1 MYKNVISI
9 LTLFKLVINKSVK
22 TLIKI
27 ITDLLIKNNENICL
41 NMIEDEDI
49 VDVVSKKI
57 RKLFQKFI
65 NCKYKNIQE
74 KFSEEKYIDNFIKL
88 LK

>member
-1 MYKNVISI
+1 VV
-9 LTLFKLVINKSVK
+9 KLIIKKSVK
-22 TLIKI
+22 SLIKI

-41 NMIEDEDI
+41 NMLKDEDI
-49 VDVVSKKI
+49 IDAVCKKI

-74 KFSEEKYIDNFIKL
+74 KFSEEKYCSVSDLFIDLI
-88 LK
+88 